1 MMEKKRFSL
10 LKQIK
15 SFKYAVNG
23 LKILVAEEHNSR
35 IHIFFMLLAISC
47 GFIFKISIGEWIIL
61 FLLFGIVFLTELINS
76 AIENLCNYLT
86 LENNISIGKIKDLC
100 AAAVLVSAI
109 TSFVV
114 GCIIFVPKFLLLF
127 K

>member
-1 MMEKKRFSL
+1 MEKKRFSL

-15 SFKYAVNG
+15 SFKYAING
-23 LKILVAEEHNSR
+23 MKILVADEHNSR

-47 GFIFKISIGEWIIL
+47 GFIFKISIGEWITL
-61 FLLFGIVFLTELINS
+61 CVLFGIVFLTELINS

-86 LENNISIGKIKDLC
+86 MENNITIGKIKDLS
-100 AAAVLVSAI
+100 AAAVLVAAI

-114 GCIIFVPKFLLLF
+114 GCIIFIPKFLLLF